1 MTALWQDLQYA
12 IRSFRNAPLFTAVA
26 LLSLALGIGANT
38 AIFTLLDQVL
48 LRLLPVKNPKELT
61 LFIMRGQHYGGN
73 WGPNALSYPMYR
85 DFQDHNEVFSALF
98 ARFAFSPSFTADG
111 GTDRVQGELVS
122 GTYFPTMGVGAA
134 IGRTFTPDDD
144 KIPSGHPIIVLSY
157 SFWDTHFAKDP
168 KVIGKKV
175 LVNNFAMTIVGVAQ
189 PGFDGIDIGNPAQI
203 FVPLMMQPILNVGTK
218 DFLTNRRNRWVNVFG
233 RLKPGV
239 NLTQARASLQ
249 PFMHSIL
256 EMEVREPAFRNASDI
271 VRQEFLKCYMDLV
284 PGSQGR
290 SFVRQQLQTPL
301 WVLMAITGTVL
312 VIACANLANLLLAR
326 AAGREKEIA
335 VRLAIGSSRWRLVRQ
350 LLTESLL
357 LAAVGGLAGLAVA
370 FLADKALLN
379 AFVPSDSQGLR
390 ISAAPDLRI
399 LLFTFLLTLATG
411 LMFGL
416 LPALR
421 STKTDLAPTLKDL
434 AGSVVGGGNVMV
446 RKILVCAQ
454 VMLSLVLLMGAGL
467 FLKSLNNLRNLGPGF
482 PVERLIGF
490 NLNPALAGYS
500 AERAKQFYQSLADNI
515 RAVPGVE
522 SVGLAAVRILKNNE
536 WDNWM
541 TIEGY
546 TPRPGDRPDA
556 FMNSVSP
563 NYFATMGV
571 PIVAGRDFTQQ
582 DTEVI
587 LHSPPDNWVPAKIIV
602 NESFVKRYF
611 GGRNAIGRHIGFGID
626 PGTKT
631 DMEIIGVVKDIKYM
645 NLRFDIPDQAF
656 LPYLAGRRADGM
668 TVFVRTAAD
677 PDPMFQA
684 LRAKVREMDANLPVY
699 SMRTVAEDLN
709 DTLINERMTAE
720 LSTVFGLMA
729 TLLAIVGLYGV
740 MAYSVAR
747 RTREIGIRM
756 ALGALERGVVWMVM
770 REVLLLVIIGAVLAV
785 PTALALTRLV
795 RSQLFGVAP
804 NDPTTMVM
812 ATIGLTL
819 VACAAGYIPAF
830 RASRVDPLVALR
842 YE

>member
-48 LRLLPVKNPKELT
+48 LRLLQLKNPKELT

-582 DTEVI
+582 DTEV
-587 LHSPPDNWVPAKIIV
+587 
-602 NESFVKRYF
+602 
-611 GGRNAIGRHIGFGID
+611 
-626 PGTKT
+626 
-631 DMEIIGVVKDIKYM
+631 
-645 NLRFDIPDQAF
+645 
-656 LPYLAGRRADGM
+656 
-668 TVFVRTAAD
+668 
-677 PDPMFQA
+677 
-684 LRAKVREMDANLPVY
+684 
-699 SMRTVAEDLN
+699 
-709 DTLINERMTAE
+709 
-720 LSTVFGLMA
+720 
-729 TLLAIVGLYGV
+729 
-740 MAYSVAR
+740 
-747 RTREIGIRM
+747 
-756 ALGALERGVVWMVM
+756 
-770 REVLLLVIIGAVLAV
+770 
-785 PTALALTRLV
+785 
-795 RSQLFGVAP
+795 
-804 NDPTTMVM
+804 
-812 ATIGLTL
+812 
-819 VACAAGYIPAF
+819 
-830 RASRVDPLVALR
+830 
-842 YE
+842 